1 MNMLDKVI
9 AARNWNEE
17 ERMILDQVQ
26 RMTEEVIAPNAAK
39 IDESHEFPWE
49 NVRAINEL
57 GLNSIFVPEDFG

>member
-39 IDESHEFPWE
+39 ID
-49 NVRAINEL
+49 
-57 GLNSIFVPEDFG
+57 